1 MTVEAPDTIRR
12 GEQVGLRLD
21 IFNNW
26 DRDLE
31 VISSALLELGTVLS
45 LLNGMF
51 KTRRQYRRVS
61 FYVIK

>member
-1 MTVEAPDTIRR
+1 MTVEAPESIHR

-31 VISSALLELGTVLS
+31 VNVLFDS
-45 LLNGMF
+45 IYHANLCSNARL
-51 KTRRQYRRVS
+51 S
-61 FYVIK
+61 